1 MMKTIV
7 ILTLFFSCYCH
18 FTTTNSEEYN
28 SEENTIEALKP
39 KRCFDKNGECRLK
52 TLLGRQKFY
61 FTANLKLLQKMADT
75 VSGLTKDNI
84 NMSVIDFLAL
94 ESLILD
100 NFDEMNEQQRT
111 YMQTEVDI
119 SKKELKSKL
128 INLDSDKFF
137 IN

>member
-1 MMKTIV
+1 
-7 ILTLFFSCYCH
+7 
-18 FTTTNSEEYN
+18 
-28 SEENTIEALKP
+28 
-39 KRCFDKNGECRLK
+39 
-52 TLLGRQKFY
+52 
-61 FTANLKLLQKMADT
+61 
-75 VSGLTKDNI
+75 
-84 NMSVIDFLAL
+84 MSVIDFLAL